1 MDLVS
6 VVIPA
11 YNSEKWIKT
20 TLNSVLAQSYPEL
33 EIIVVDDGSLDRT
46 AALAEQT
53 LNGFPGSWKILRQE
67 NRGKGATRN
76 RGWRAAL
83 GSWIQ
88 FLDSDDALAPEK
100 IKLQMAV
107 AQKSALM

>member
-33 EIIVVDDGSLDRT
+33 EIIVVDDGSTDRT
-46 AALAEQT
+46 AEIAEHALHAFQ
-53 LNGFPGSWKILRQE
+53 GPWKVLRQP
-67 NRGKGATRN
+67 NSGLPL
-76 RGWRAAL
+76 L
-83 GSWIQ
+83 G
-88 FLDSDDALAPEK
+88 DP
-100 IKLQMAV
+100 V
-107 AQKSALM
+107 

>member
-33 EIIVVDDGSLDRT
+33 EIIVVDDGSTDRK
-46 AALAEQT
+46 AEMRSM
-53 LNGFPGSWKILRQE
+53 LYMVFRD
-67 NRGKGATRN
+67 RGKFCGSQTR
-76 RGWRAAL
+76 A
-83 GSWIQ
+83 
-88 FLDSDDALAPEK
+88 
-100 IKLQMAV
+100 
-107 AQKSALM
+107 